1 MSDNVIKCD
10 YGLIGDDLDLKENI
24 IMKINKDGRISQLS
38 FITPENGIKMGKS
51 QTTFMIP
58 SLINSHIHI
67 GDSFAKEKGY
77 NKNLTEVVA
86 PPNGMKHKLL
96 RDTPTDVKIQGI
108 LKTAE
113 ELLRNGITCF
123 IDFRERGLEGINLLK
138 KTLLNFPIDYFLLGR
153 FEDKEQVCPVYDLAD
168 GIGLVTYRQ
177 VTTSIY
183 EELKKCRAGERK
195 KIACHC
201 AENIRDG
208 ALIKKIIDEGL
219 VDILV
224 HGTQFIEQDLEK
236 IIAHDLSLIIC
247 PRCNG
252 YFGVGFPPISA
263 ILKLKMQIS
272 IGTDNVM
279 ANSPDLFEELRYLHR
294 ISRVI
299 DKQQLM
305 EAKTLLKMITINAAK
320 MFELDN
326 DIGSIKKGK
335 YANFITINLND
346 PNLYVYPFEIQ
357 DIYPLIVQRTN
368 SSNILK
374 TYFRGKAVFE
384 RN

>member
-1 MSDNVIKCD
+1 MSDNVVKCD
-10 YGLIGDDLDLKENI
+10 YGLIGDDLELKENI
-24 IMKINKDGRISQLS
+24 EIKINKDGRISRLS
-38 FITPENGIKMGKS
+38 YITPGNRVKVGKL

-86 PPNGMKHKLL
+86 PPNGIKHKLL
-96 RDTPTDVKIQGI
+96 RDTPIDVKIQGI

-113 ELLRNGITCF
+113 DLLRNGITCF
-123 IDFRERGLEGINLLK
+123 IDFRERGLEGISLLK
-138 KTLLNFPIDYFLLGR
+138 KALLNFPIDYLILGR

-177 VTTSIY
+177 VTSSIY
-183 EELKKCRAGERK
+183 EELKNCREGDRK

-201 AENIRDG
+201 AENVREES
-208 ALIKKIIDEGL
+208 LINKIIDEGL

-224 HGTQFIEQDLEK
+224 HGTQFIEEDLEK
-236 IIAHDLSLIIC
+236 IKAHDLSLIIC

-252 YFGVGFPPISA
+252 YFGVGFPPIST

-279 ANSPDLFEELRYLHR
+279 ANSPDLFEELRYLYR

-299 DKQQLM
+299 DKNQLI

-320 MFELDN
+320 MFELET
-326 DIGSIKKGK
+326 DIGSIEKGK

-346 PNLYVYPFEIQ
+346 PNLFVYPFEIQ
-357 DIYPLIVQRTN
+357 DIYPLIVQRTT

-374 TYFRGKAVFE
+374 TYYRGKAVFE

>member
-1 MSDNVIKCD
+1 MSDKVIKCD

-24 IMKINKDGRISQLS
+24 EIKINKDGRISQLS
-38 FITPENGIKMGKS
+38 FTTPENKIKIGKS
-51 QTTFMIP
+51 QTVLMIP

-77 NKNLTEVVA
+77 NKNLSEVVA
-86 PPNGMKHKLL
+86 PPDGIKHKLL
-96 RDTPTDVKIQGI
+96 RETPLDVKIQGI
-108 LKTAE
+108 LKTVE
-113 ELLRNGITCF
+113 DLLHNGITCF

-138 KTLLNFPIDYFLLGR
+138 KVLLNFPIDYLLLGR
-153 FEDKEQVCPVYDLAD
+153 FKDKEQACSVYNLAD
-168 GIGLVTYRQ
+168 GIGLVTYKQ

-183 EELKKCRAGERK
+183 EELKKCKERGKK

-201 AENIRDG
+201 AEKIREES
-208 ALIKKIIDEGL
+208 LIKKIIDEGL

-224 HGTQFIEQDLEK
+224 HGTQFIEEDLEK
-236 IIAHDLSLIIC
+236 IRDHDLSLVIC

-252 YFGVGFPPISA
+252 YFGVGFPPIST

-272 IGTDNVM
+272 IGTDNIM
-279 ANSPDLFEELRYLHR
+279 ANSPDLFEEVRYLYR

-299 DKQQLM
+299 DNQQLI
-305 EAKTLLKMITINAAK
+305 EAKSLLKMITINAAK
-320 MFELDN
+320 NFELDN

-346 PNLYVYPFEIQ
+346 PNFYVYPLEIQ
-357 DIYPLIVQRTN
+357 DIYRLIVQRTK

-374 TYFRGKAVFE
+374 TFYRGKAVFE

>member
-10 YGLIGDDLDLKENI
+10 YGLIGDDLELKEKI
-24 IMKINKDGRISQLS
+24 IIKINRDGRISHLS
-38 FITPENGIKMGKS
+38 FNTPERNLKLENSETILI
-51 QTTFMIP
+51 IP

-86 PPNGMKHKLL
+86 PPDGIKHKLL
-96 RDTPTDVKIQGI
+96 SNTPTDVQIQGI

-113 ELLRNGITCF
+113 DLLRNGITCF
-123 IDFRERGLEGINLLK
+123 IDFRERGLEGIDLLK
-138 KTLLNFPIDYFLLGR
+138 KTLSNFPIDNLLLGR
-153 FEDKEQVCPVYDLAD
+153 FEDKDQVCPVYDHAD

-177 VTTSIY
+177 MTSSIF
-183 EELKKCRAGERK
+183 EELKKCREGERK

-208 ALIKKIIDEGL
+208 FLIKKIIDEGL

-224 HGTQFIEQDLEK
+224 HGTQLNEEDLEK
-236 IIAHDLSLIIC
+236 IKAHNLSLIIC

-263 ILKLKMQIS
+263 ILKLKMPIA

-299 DKQQLM
+299 DNQQLI

-326 DIGSIKKGK
+326 DIGSIKEGK

>member
-10 YGLIGDDLDLKENI
+10 YGLIGDDLELKEKI
-24 IMKINKDGRISQLS
+24 EIKINKDGRISQLS
-38 FITPENGIKMGKS
+38 FNAPKKNLKVENSETILI
-51 QTTFMIP
+51 IP
-58 SLINSHIHI
+58 GLINSHIHI

-86 PPNGMKHKLL
+86 PPNGIKHQLL
-96 RDTPTDVKIQGI
+96 KITPTDVKIHGI
-108 LKTAE
+108 LKTTE
-113 ELLRNGITCF
+113 DLLRNGVTCF
-123 IDFRERGLEGINLLK
+123 IDFRECGLEGIDLLK
-138 KTLLNFPIDYFLLGR
+138 NTLSNFTIDYLVFGR
-153 FEDKEQVCPVYDLAD
+153 FEDKDQVCSVYDTAD

-177 VTTSIY
+177 VTPSIFD
-183 EELKKCRAGERK
+183 ELKKCREGERK

-208 ALIKKIIDEGL
+208 SLIKKIIDEGL

-224 HGTQFIEQDLEK
+224 HGTQFNEEDLEK
-236 IIAHDLSLIIC
+236 IKAHNLSIVIC

-263 ILKLKMQIS
+263 ILKLKMPIA

-299 DKQQLM
+299 DNQQLI

-326 DIGSIKKGK
+326 DIGSIKEGK

-374 TYFRGKAVFE
+374 TYFRGKPVFE

>member
-10 YGLIGDDLDLKENI
+10 YGLIGDDLELKEKI
-24 IMKINKDGRISQLS
+24 EIKINKDGRISQLS
-38 FITPENGIKMGKS
+38 FNTPKKNLKVENSETILI
-51 QTTFMIP
+51 IP
-58 SLINSHIHI
+58 GLINSHIHI

-86 PPNGMKHKLL
+86 PPKGIKHQLL
-96 RDTPTDVKIQGI
+96 KITPTDVKIHGI
-108 LKTAE
+108 LKTTE
-113 ELLRNGITCF
+113 DLLRNGVTCF
-123 IDFRERGLEGINLLK
+123 IDFRERGLEGIDLLK
-138 KTLLNFPIDYFLLGR
+138 NTLSNCTIDYLVFGR
-153 FEDKEQVCPVYDLAD
+153 FEDKDQICSIYDTAD

-177 VTTSIY
+177 VTPSIF
-183 EELKKCRAGERK
+183 EELKKCREGERK

-208 ALIKKIIDEGL
+208 SLIKKIIDEGI

-224 HGTQFIEQDLEK
+224 HGTQFNEEDLEK
-236 IIAHDLSLIIC
+236 IKAHDLSIVIC

-263 ILKLKMQIS
+263 ILKLKMPIA

-299 DKQQLM
+299 DNQQLI

-326 DIGSIKKGK
+326 DIGSIKEGK

>member
-1 MSDNVIKCD
+1 MSDKVIKCD
-10 YGLIGDDLDLKENI
+10 YGLIGDDLELKENI
-24 IMKINKDGRISQLS
+24 EIKINKDGRISQLS
-38 FITPENGIKMGKS
+38 FITPENNIKLGKS
-51 QTTFMIP
+51 QTILMIP
-58 SLINSHIHI
+58 GLINSHIHI

-86 PPNGMKHKLL
+86 PPNGIKHKLL
-96 RDTPTDVKIQGI
+96 RETPIDVKIQGI
-108 LKTAE
+108 LKTVE
-113 ELLRNGITCF
+113 DLLRNGITCF
-123 IDFRERGLEGINLLK
+123 VDFRESGLEGINLLK
-138 KTLLNFPIDYFLLGR
+138 KILLNFPIDYLLLGR
-153 FEDKEQVCPVYDLAD
+153 FKDEKQVYPVYNLAD

-177 VTTSIY
+177 VTPSIY
-183 EELKKCRAGERK
+183 EELKKCREEGEK

-201 AENIRDG
+201 AENVRDES
-208 ALIKKIIDEGL
+208 LIKKIIDEGL
-219 VDILV
+219 VDILI
-224 HGTQFIEQDLEK
+224 HGTQFIEEDLEK
-236 IIAHDLSLIIC
+236 IKDHNLSLIIC

-252 YFGVGFPPISA
+252 YFGVGFPPLSA
-263 ILKLKMQIS
+263 ILKLKMQVS

-279 ANSPDLFEELRYLHR
+279 ANSPDLFEELRYLYR

-299 DKQQLM
+299 NNQQLI

-320 MFELDN
+320 NFELEN